1 MQSKQKT
8 QNISLCQKNLDEKNI
23 YFTVK
28 VPNSPELTKITINH
42 TSEIDFKDFLHLYK
56 WWYYFCIK

>member
-56 WWYYFCIK
+56 WWYYFRIK

>member
-28 VPNSPELTKITINH
+28 FPNSPELTKITINH

-56 WWYYFCIK
+56 